1 VSRNNIFEPI
11 ESRFLTE
18 LNCCSRD
25 WQWFVDW
32 VEKNL
37 DPCLKFEKFSD
48 FYECFSREI
57 EPVFT
62 RFVKILNRVDEVE
75 MNIEACW
82 LRKVYKS
89 ALVSRGLC
97 HPSKME
103 KINEFYG
110 ALEMCSYI
118 TFLTNKLSGGQA
130 DYDFRILN
138 IHNFFKIFDFKSLSA
153 DCDTLLQMVSAVSIP
168 EFDQAA
174 QTLKDNLECIPKFV
188 DDQHVSQL
196 LDEYFDADFFSGK
209 LCENVEWCATWEEK
223 LICSAFTAMLRDGKL
238 ETLWSSGQQFFTE
251 DCLNEA
257 KKSLKDPRAICVI
270 ESIQFLKFEGE
281 PSLQSQEILVQLCIG
296 RAKEVVANYSPGH
309 SLAELKSTAFVIV
322 NKLRLSESLCGEV
335 KGKFF
340 KGMKEAVKD
349 VKDYLGVSFLESLDL
364 PLCNQQKNVLLK
376 EVKFAIKNSLA
387 DVKSAQGLLEFL
399 DNKQFSI
406 KCDEADF
413 KAIYELVQ
421 EYSISSCFAAAIFY
435 EAMQFFIKAHNNTF
449 VNKYII
455 KQYII
460 NLRKMWRDKYYQ
472 EGLSKTQNFVT
483 NSACERDKVK
493 AYNEVFGENP
503 WMLAR
508 EIFKHASNCK
518 VILHNLFGL
527 YSVSEYYPKKLE
539 VDYEIYKNNNGDSI
553 DGMIFNDFRKC
564 RVENNALFED
574 SKEQELLSYVR
585 NLNNTIELFFAL
597 VEIRPIYKWIESNIS
612 AQYIL
617 LPYLE
622 SGLTLG
628 HLTQL
633 FPILENAIRDIG
645 EKFCIVPFQ
654 IDSKKYV
661 RLREI
666 SAVLNN
672 IISEIESGKYSW
684 KDSSAFK
691 LIYYIMYSANGFN
704 VRNDCIHGRQYQNG
718 FDIDRAFRLTL
729 ICLYMMLKTPVFLSD
744 NDKELAS

>member
-1 VSRNNIFEPI
+1 MSRNNIFEPI

-37 DPCLKFEKFSD
+37 DPYLKFEKFSD
-48 FYECFSREI
+48 FYECFLREI

-62 RFVKILNRVDEVE
+62 RFVKILNQVDEVE

-89 ALVSRGLC
+89 VLVSRGLC

-138 IHNFFKIFDFKSLSA
+138 IHNFFKIFDFKSLGA
-153 DCDTLLQMVSAVSIP
+153 DRDTLLQMVSAVSIP

-188 DDQHVSQL
+188 DEQHVSQL

-209 LCENVEWCATWEEK
+209 LCEHFEWCATWEES

-238 ETLWSSGQQFFTE
+238 ETLWPSDQQFFTE

-296 RAKEVVANYSPGH
+296 RAKEVVADYSSGH

-322 NKLRLSESLCGEV
+322 NKLRLSESLCNEV

-349 VKDYLGVSFLESLDL
+349 VKDYWGVLFLDSLSL
-364 PLCNQQKNVLLK
+364 PLCNQQKNVLK
-376 EVKFAIKNSLA
+376 EAKFVIKNSLA

-399 DNKQFSI
+399 DNQQFSI

-435 EAMQFFIKAHNNTF
+435 EAMQFFIKACNNTS
-449 VNKYII
+449 VNEDII

-460 NLRKMWRDKYYQ
+460 NLRKMWRNKYYQ
-472 EGLSKTQNFVT
+472 EGFSKAQNFVV
-483 NSACERDKVK
+483 NSVYECDEVK
-493 AYNEVFGENP
+493 ACNVIFDENP
-503 WMLAR
+503 WVLAR
-508 EIFKHASNCK
+508 EIFEYASNCEAS
-518 VILHNLFGL
+518 LHDLFSV

-539 VDYEIYKNNNGDSI
+539 VDYEIYKNNNGKSI
-553 DGMIFNDFRKC
+553 DDMIFNDFRKC
-564 RVENNALFED
+564 HVENNDLFED
-574 SKEQELLSYVR
+574 SKDWKLLSYVR
-585 NLNNTIELFFAL
+585 NLNDAIELFFAFL
-597 VEIRPIYKWIESNIS
+597 EIRPIYKWIESNIP

-617 LPYLE
+617 LPYSE
-622 SGLTLG
+622 SGPTLG

-633 FPILENAIRDIG
+633 FPILENVIRDIG

-666 SAVLNN
+666 SAVLYN
-672 IISEIESGKYSW
+672 IISEIESGKYCW

-691 LIYYIMYSANGFN
+691 LIYYIMYSTNGFN

-744 NDKELAS
+744 NDKELTS